1 MFKKTL
7 ISLAVASSLGLTG
20 CFSGSNSGGG
30 NDNPKPQYS
39 ADSLGKT
46 YPPIFNPAKGQLP
59 LPNDLIFDSTQKDG
73 TFGVDDTT
81 PPVTTALNEL
91 SGAST
96 IAPPAVIQTSGQLD
110 ASTVIAGKTV
120 HLIELAYASGD
131 PVRALS
137 AGEPPTLE
145 LAISGPPQNMPKIR
159 ADVESLDGNSAI
171 RILPLE
177 PPLNPQKRYVVLIT
191 TGGVKDINGDSI
203 IQDPL
208 YSNIT
213 GQGTDDDPG
222 KGLVNGA
229 LLPSE
234 LLLTTFGS
242 RSPLTTSRHWV
253 AR

>member
-20 CFSGSNSGGG
+20 CFSGSNDGG
-30 NDNPKPQYS
+30 NENPKPQYS

-46 YPPIFNPAKGQLP
+46 YPIFNPAKGQLP

-96 IAPPAVIQTSGQLD
+96 IAPAVIQTSGQLD
-110 ASTVIAGKTV
+110 ASTVIAGQTV

-145 LAISGPPQNMPKIR
+145 LA
-159 ADVESLDGNSAI
+159 
-171 RILPLE
+171 
-177 PPLNPQKRYVVLIT
+177 
-191 TGGVKDINGDSI
+191 
-203 IQDPL
+203 
-208 YSNIT
+208 
-213 GQGTDDDPG
+213 
-222 KGLVNGA
+222 
-229 LLPSE
+229 
-234 LLLTTFGS
+234 
-242 RSPLTTSRHWV
+242 
-253 AR
+253 